1 MPVPHAEVMSRRRHP
16 RRLRAPWRSA
26 WLSIGRLLVSLNVA
40 QVESFERRFGY
51 MARRRPKR
59 GDHLTP
65 EQAHEGHL
73 WIRFTVLAAVL
84 QAWMAVTVVAL
95 FVPHLLGLFLALG
108 VAYSL
113 AAPLLL
119 GYLNR
124 DVDRRVLVDGAPD
137 SLVSLARAAGLP
149 SPSSL
154 SAPPR

>member
-1 MPVPHAEVMSRRRHP
+1 
-16 RRLRAPWRSA
+16 
-26 WLSIGRLLVSLNVA
+26 
-40 QVESFERRFGY
+40 
-51 MARRRPKR
+51 
-59 GDHLTP
+59 
-65 EQAHEGHL
+65 
-73 WIRFTVLAAVL
+73 
-84 QAWMAVTVVAL
+84 MAVTVVAL